1 MSRGNIALMQRGT
14 LERMKKI
21 FDTIKVLSR
30 IMYWI
35 AAVAI
40 VSIVILTV
48 CDVILRRFRMPIAYT
63 YEMVMV
69 LGAIAIGFSVPQ
81 TTLDKG
87 HVLMDFMTD
96 KVSERWQRI
105 LHFTTRCLGAGMF
118 AIFSWR
124 MFVLG
129 SSIRRAGE
137 VTPILQIPIHPVA
150 FGIGVCFVVECLVLL
165 YGLFS
170 QLREVEA

>member
-1 MSRGNIALMQRGT
+1 MN
-14 LERMKKI
+14 KI
-21 FDTIKVLSR
+21 FVTIKVLSR
-30 IMYWI
+30 TMYWI
-35 AAVAI
+35 ACIAI
-40 VSIVILTV
+40 VSIVVLTV
-48 CDVILRRFRMPIAYT
+48 CDVVLRRFGMPIAYT

-87 HVLMDFMTD
+87 HVLMDFITD
-96 KVSERWQRI
+96 KVSERWQQI

-118 AIFSWR
+118 AIFAWR

-129 SSIRRAGE
+129 SNLRRAGE

-165 YGLFS
+165 YDLFS